1 MHTRKLRQSACCSLL
16 AGDHETL
23 WRRVASPCH
32 ANSLWQRL
40 SYLMLIFASLKSS
53 ARAVGVARRSSV
65 LALSVAALDYAKRC
79 AESFML
85 HILWR
90 YHVAITTKWRAH
102 LTQFFALIEV
112 RQARPPPPSWLA
124 RNLPEQY

>member
-1 MHTRKLRQSACCSLL
+1 MVTRRL
-16 AGDHETL
+16 ALSCKFALAATFIFNVNICISQEPSMGSG
-23 WRRVASPCH
+23 RVP
-32 ANSLWQRL
+32 
-40 SYLMLIFASLKSS
+40 
-53 ARAVGVARRSSV
+53 SV

-85 HILWR
+85 HTLR
-90 YHVAITTKWRAH
+90 RCHVANTKWRAH

-112 RQARPPPPSWLA
+112 RQAPPTSRP